1 MYTIAKN
8 DGCLL
13 SAAKMMGVFFL
24 LQVDTCPPGTERGA
38 IYRQP
43 VAGLPCFARSIN
55 RFVDLSE

>member
-13 SAAKMMGVFFL
+13 SAVFL